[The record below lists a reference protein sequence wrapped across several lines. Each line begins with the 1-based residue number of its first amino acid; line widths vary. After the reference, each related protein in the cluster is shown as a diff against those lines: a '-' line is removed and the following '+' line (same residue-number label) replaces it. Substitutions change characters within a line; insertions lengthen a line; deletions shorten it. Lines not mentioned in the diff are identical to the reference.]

1 MHPLALLLLSAS
13 STAFAHDGHGLGAG
27 SHWHASDAW
36 GYLAFAVMVALALWA
51 VRKK

>member
-1 MHPLALLLLSAS
+1 MRPLALLLLSAS

-36 GYLAFAVMVALALWA
+36 GYLAFAAIVAVTLWA
-51 VRKK
+51 GRRK